1 MYNLVYPKKLKFF
14 TRIRQLMFL
23 KMGMFCKKM
32 ITFSSSGHLMEKSTF
47 LPKISFFLN
56 KTDIFA
62 RKLIVRETLVTL
74 PQKFAQHDFITVLK
88 NSLIYPKTNAFCINW
103 HFFPKENDA
112 TKNWHFSKTKDTF
125 FRKLNISTRN

>member
-32 ITFSSSGHLMEKSTF
+32 ITFSSSGHLMEKSTS

-74 PQKFAQHDFITVLK
+74 PQKFAQHDFITVFK

-103 HFFPKENDA
+103 HFFFQKKTTPPKIETFQNNRYFF
-112 TKNWHFSKTKDTF
+112 KKTNY
-125 FRKLNISTRN
+125 LH

>member
-88 NSLIYPKTNAFCINW
+88 NSLIYPKTNAFCIN
-103 HFFPKENDA
+103 
-112 TKNWHFSKTKDTF
+112 
-125 FRKLNISTRN
+125 